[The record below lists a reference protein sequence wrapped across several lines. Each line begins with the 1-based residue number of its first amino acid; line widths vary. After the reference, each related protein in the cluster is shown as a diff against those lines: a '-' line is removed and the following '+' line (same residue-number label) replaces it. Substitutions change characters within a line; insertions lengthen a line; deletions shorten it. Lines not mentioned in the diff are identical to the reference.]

1 MQTEIF
7 PISSGQIN
15 AIHIKIGDHVKSG
28 DKLISLKSDDL
39 EFERSQTQQ
48 RIALLTAQLNRGAS
62 NIEERRQS
70 TVLDDDL
77 KKEKMSL
84 KSIDDEV
91 AQLTI
96 YAPHDGIIS
105 ALPVNIHT
113 GRHVTRTERLMR
125 LVSQNQ
131 MELLALPTEKSA
143 VRLALDAEFTFISND
158 ATASKI
164 TGHLSH
170 LAPTS
175 EAIINEPILTSVTG
189 GPLAVNED
197 KDGHLIANTPVFKV
211 KGTPDNNTILARTQA
226 GIVKIKAKAQS
237 PATALWKSI
246 VSVLIK
252 ETDF

>member
-1 MQTEIF
+1 
-7 PISSGQIN
+7 
-15 AIHIKIGDHVKSG
+15 
-28 DKLISLKSDDL
+28 
-39 EFERSQTQQ
+39 
-48 RIALLTAQLNRGAS
+48 
-62 NIEERRQS
+62 
-70 TVLDDDL
+70 
-77 KKEKMSL
+77 
-84 KSIDDEV
+84 
-91 AQLTI
+91 
-96 YAPHDGIIS
+96 
-105 ALPVNIHT
+105 
-113 GRHVTRTERLMR
+113 MR

-131 MELLALPTEKSA
+131 MEMLALPTEKSA
-143 VRLALDAEFTFISND
+143 VRLALDAKFTFISND

-246 VSVLIK
+246 ISVLIK